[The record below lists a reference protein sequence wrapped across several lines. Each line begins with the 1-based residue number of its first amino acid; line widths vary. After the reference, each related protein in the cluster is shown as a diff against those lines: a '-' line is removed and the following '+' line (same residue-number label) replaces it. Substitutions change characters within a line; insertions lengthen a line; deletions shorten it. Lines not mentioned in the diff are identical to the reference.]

1 MMRLLLTILLTLALG
16 APGSR
21 AHAAPIQLGQTGQ
34 FQVEVQGAIE
44 RDAKIYRSFTPPQ
57 AFLVT
62 TAAFRR
68 PVLITTGPTS
78 ARLID
83 AARVVHD
90 AADPQVVR
98 VDESGPVQD
107 LMTVR
112 FEGPRLT
119 VARDGVSMTL
129 VPSPPLLGKQ
139 TPEQMVAALP
149 EYRRNASYYTPD
161 RKAVD
166 ELRDLRE
173 PADLLVVF
181 GSWCSH
187 CEAVVP
193 RLLRV
198 LQDAGPTKLT
208 VAFHGVPQGGGD
220 PVADQLGITGLPT
233 GIVRRDGKE
242 IARLKDTDWDAP
254 EASLARIL
262 RAPLTH

>member
-1 MMRLLLTILLTLALG
+1 MMRLLLPTLLTLAL
-16 APGSR
+16 ATPGSR

-34 FQVEVQGAIE
+34 FQVEVRGAVE

-90 AADPQVVR
+90 ATDPQIVR

-107 LMTVR
+107 TMTVR
-112 FEGPRLT
+112 FEGPKLT

-139 TPEQMVAALP
+139 TIEQLVVALP

-161 RKAVD
+161 RSAVD
-166 ELRDLRE
+166 ELRNLQQ
-173 PADLLVVF
+173 PAELFVVF

-187 CEAVVP
+187 CEGVVP
-193 RLLRV
+193 RLVRV
-198 LQDAGPTKLT
+198 LQDAGPTKLAVT
-208 VAFHGVPQGGGD
+208 FHGVPQGGGD
-220 PVADQLGITGLPT
+220 PVANTLGVTGLPT
-233 GIVRRDGKE
+233 GVVRRDGKE
-242 IARLKDTDWDAP
+242 IGRLKDTDWDAP
-254 EASLARIL
+254 ETSLARIL
-262 RAPLTH
+262 RAPSAH

>member
-1 MMRLLLTILLTLALG
+1 MTRLLLPTLLSVALA
-16 APGSR
+16 APGSV
-21 AHAAPIQLGQTGQ
+21 AHAETLQLGQTGQ
-34 FQVEVQGAIE
+34 FQVEVRGTIE
-44 RDAKIYRSFTPPQ
+44 RDAKVYRSFTPPQ
-57 AFLVT
+57 AFLVN

-83 AARVVHD
+83 AARVVPD
-90 AADPQVVR
+90 TADPQIVR

-107 LMTVR
+107 TMTVR

-119 VARDGVSMTL
+119 VTRDGVSMTL
-129 VPSPPLLGKQ
+129 VQSPPLLGKQ
-139 TPEQMVAALP
+139 TAEQMLSTLP
-149 EYRRNASYYTPD
+149 EYRRNASYYRPD

-166 ELRDLRE
+166 ELKTLSQ
-173 PADLLVVF
+173 PAEVLVVF

-198 LQDAGPTKLT
+198 LQDTGPTKLS
-208 VAFHGVPQGGGD
+208 VAFHGVPQSGDD

-242 IARLKDTDWDAP
+242 IARMKESDWEAP
-254 EASLARIL
+254 ETSLARIL
-262 RAPLTH
+262 RAPAAH

>member
-1 MMRLLLTILLTLALG
+1 MMRLLLPTLLTLTLT
-16 APGSR
+16 APGS
-21 AHAAPIQLGQTGQ
+21 ASTIQLGQTGQ
-34 FQVEVQGAIE
+34 FQVEVRGAIE
-44 RDAKIYRSFTPPQ
+44 RDAKVYRSFTPPQ

-62 TAAFRR
+62 TTAFRR

-78 ARLID
+78 ARMID

-90 AADPQVVR
+90 ASDPQIVR
-98 VDESGPVQD
+98 VDESGPVED

-119 VARDGVSMTL
+119 VARDGISATL
-129 VPSPPLLGKQ
+129 VQSPPLLGKQ
-139 TPEQMVAALP
+139 TAEQLFAALP

-166 ELRDLRE
+166 ELRDLGQ
-173 PADLLVVF
+173 PAELFVVF

-208 VAFHGVPQGGGD
+208 VVLHGAPQGGGD
-220 PVADQLGITGLPT
+220 PVADGLGVTALPT

-242 IARLKDTDWDAP
+242 IARMKEDDWDAP
-254 EASLARIL
+254 ETSLARIL
-262 RAPLTH
+262 RAPATR